1 MSELNFKGKEFVY
14 NHHLTVP
21 HRPLMPD
28 ADKSVGAARLDGNL
42 IVQGDNLHALKS
54 PRLRHTRPV
63 ARPTWHVQLF
73 LMER

>member
-42 IVQGDNLHALKS
+42 IVQGDNLHA
-54 PRLRHTRPV
+54 
-63 ARPTWHVQLF
+63 
-73 LMER
+73 